1 VKGFFNKEFFK
12 ANRRALKDLVPNNA
26 PIVVSANGSV
36 QRNGDIVQ
44 PYRQDSSF
52 WYLTG
57 IEIPG
62 CLLVIDGN
70 EEYIVANMPNKIQA
84 FFEGDFESEKYS
96 NISGIN
102 DYEFDEDGEE
112 RLRATL
118 LKHTSVATFTY
129 EEMYESFH
137 RMYINPAKYFLP
149 EKLKR
154 LRSEIE
160 VIDIRKQ
167 MAALRMIKKPEEIDA
182 IKKAVDITSEAFEY
196 IRQHKSEYKNEA
208 EIAADVTKIFMN
220 NHVVHAYEP
229 IVSAD
234 KNSCMIHY
242 QANNSKL
249 KKSSMLLMDI
259 GAEFSNYSA
268 DITRMLALDKLTK
281 RQFEI
286 IDAVAEVQNYAFS
299 AIKPGVVM
307 KDFELD
313 VEEYM
318 GKVLKKLK
326 LIKNTERHEIHEYFP
341 YLTSHF
347 LGLDTHDIGD
357 YAAVLQPGMV
367 ITVEPGIHIKEEGFG
382 VRLEDDVVVTENG
395 IDNLSGHLPK
405 III

>member
-1 VKGFFNKEFFK
+1 
-12 ANRRALKDLVPNNA
+12 VPNNA
-26 PIVVSANGSV
+26 PIVISANGNV

-62 CLLVIDGN
+62 CLLVIDGD
-70 EEYIVANMPNKIQA
+70 EEYIVANKPSKIQA
-84 FFEGDFESEKYS
+84 FFEGDFEVRKYS
-96 NISGIN
+96 DISGIN
-102 DYEFDEDGEE
+102 DFEFDEDGEE
-112 RLRATL
+112 RLKATL
-118 LKHTSVATFTY
+118 LKHTKVATFTY
-129 EEMYESFH
+129 DEMYESFH

-149 EKLKR
+149 EKLKKIQPGV
-154 LRSEIE
+154 EI
-160 VIDIRKQ
+160 VDIRKH
-167 MAALRMIKKPEEIDA
+167 MASLRMVKKPREIEA
-182 IKKAVDITSEAFEY
+182 IKRAIDITSEAFEY
-196 IRQHKSEYKNEA
+196 VRRHKSEYHNEA
-208 EIAADVTKIFMN
+208 EIVADVTKIFIN
-220 NHVVHAYEP
+220 NHTAHAYEP

-234 KNSCMIHY
+234 ENSCMIHY
-242 QANNSKL
+242 QTNNSKL

-259 GAEFSNYSA
+259 GAEFSYYAA
-268 DITRMLALDKLTK
+268 DITRMFALDKLTK

-286 IDAVAEVQNYAFS
+286 IDAVAEVQDYAFS

-313 VEEYM
+313 VENYM
-318 GKVLKKLK
+318 GKVLKRLK
-326 LIKNTERHEIHEYFP
+326 LIKTTERQEIHEYFP

-357 YAAVLQPGMV
+357 YSAELQPGMV

-382 VRLEDDVVVTENG
+382 VRLEDDVVVTKEG
-395 IDNLSGHLPK
+395 ISNLSSHLSK